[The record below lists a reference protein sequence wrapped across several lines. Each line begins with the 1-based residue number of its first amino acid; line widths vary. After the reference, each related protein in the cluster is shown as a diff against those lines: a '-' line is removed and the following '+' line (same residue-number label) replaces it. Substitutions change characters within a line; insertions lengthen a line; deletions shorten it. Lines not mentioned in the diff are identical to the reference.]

1 MIVAAGLGT
10 RLKPLTDSIP
20 KALVPVAGKP
30 LLEHVIGKLV
40 AAGVTEIVINVH
52 HFPEQII
59 QFVKENKDFGVKI
72 HFSDETDQLLETGG
86 GIRKARKW
94 LEGKP
99 DTTTELTIAN
109 TEPADDYWDGSE
121 QCPQVENTSNMLNT
135 GDPFLVH
142 NVDILSN
149 LDTAALLAQHQRS
162 QPLATLV
169 VSERETLRYFLFDD
183 DNRLRGWTNLK
194 TGEVKPVTL
203 IHPERYRK
211 LAFSGIQVLSPAIF
225 KLMESWP
232 ERFSITDFYLENL
245 YDHTILGYVQ
255 PDYRMIDVG
264 KPGSIEAAS
273 QFLNDNM

>member
-1 MIVAAGLGT
+1 MKAMIVAAGLGT

-30 LLEHVIGKLV
+30 LLEHVIRKLV

-52 HFPEQII
+52 HFPQQII
-59 QFVKENKDFGVKI
+59 QFVKEKQNFGVKI
-72 HFSDETDQLLETGG
+72 HFSDETDHLLETGG
-86 GIRKARKW
+86 GIKKARKW
-94 LEGKP
+94 LEGK
-99 DTTTELTIAN
+99 TVSTASSK
-109 TEPADDYWDGSE
+109 PADDSE
-121 QCPQVENTSNMLNT
+121 PNSQVGFTSNVHNAE
-135 GDPFLVH
+135 DPFLVH

-149 LDTAALLAQHQRS
+149 LDTAALLTQHQRT

-169 VSERETLRYFLFDD
+169 VSERETFRYFLFDD

-194 TGEVKPVTL
+194 TGEVKPADL
-203 IHPERYRK
+203 RHPELYRK

-245 YDHTILGYVQ
+245 KDHTILGFLQENYQ
-255 PDYRMIDVG
+255 MIDVG
-264 KPGSIEAAS
+264 KPGSIETATLM
-273 QFLNDNM
+273 FND

>member
-1 MIVAAGLGT
+1 MRAMIVAAGLGT

-20 KALVPVAGKP
+20 KALVPVGGKP
-30 LLEHVIGKLV
+30 LLEHVITKLV

-59 QFVKENKDFGVKI
+59 RFVEEKDKFGVKI

-94 LEGKP
+94 LEG
-99 DTTTELTIAN
+99 E
-109 TEPADDYWDGSE
+109 
-121 QCPQVENTSNMLNT
+121 
-135 GDPFLVH
+135 PFLVH

-149 LDTAALLAQHQRS
+149 LDIAALVAQHQRT

-169 VSERETLRYFLFDD
+169 VSERETFRYFLFDD
-183 DNRLRGWTNLK
+183 DNRLQGWTNLK
-194 TGEVKPVTL
+194 TGEVKPANL
-203 IHPERYRK
+203 RRPDLYRK

-232 ERFSITDFYLENL
+232 ERFSITDFYLEHLKN
-245 YDHTILGYVQ
+245 HTILGYIQ
-255 PDYRMIDVG
+255 DDYQMIDVG
-264 KPGSIEAAS
+264 KPGTIEKAN
-273 QFLNDNM
+273 QFSNDF